1 MANPIQKMFD
11 GIAPRYD
18 FLNHT
23 LSLFRDV
30 AWRKDSCRMLFSKV
44 PPSVML
50 LDLCGGTGDFAQTY
64 AQELGQPKCSIVG
77 DFSFGMLSRLSSK
90 TKDSVAVQLDALKIP
105 FPQATFDVVLN
116 GFGMRNLSDTALGL
130 EEVWRVLK
138 PDGYFV
144 TLEFFAPSNRF
155 SRLFFSMLAP
165 LFIPMVGAFF
175 SGKKKAYDY
184 LITSIRRFLTIEEYV
199 RLGKK
204 MGFEVELVR
213 ACDFGIAYR
222 VLMQK
227 KEREAI

>member
-155 SRLFFSMLAP
+155 SRLFYSMLAP
-165 LFIPMVGAFF
+165 LFIPVVGAFF

-222 VLMQK
+222 VLMRK